1 MANRIQIRHGTGTPS
16 ATNLLPYE
24 LGWNGEALFINNNGS
39 IKKIFGDSQSFID
52 LSVGNLVVTGGTSF
66 INIPKVNGIDIALV
80 TNIPAATNTI
90 PIGNGTATVGVEL
103 NYARGDHIH
112 PTDTTR
118 APLDSPGLTGI
129 PTAPT
134 ATAGNNTT
142 QIATTAFVSN
152 ATANYLPLI
161 GGNLTGDINI
171 IYQSDSTHHPHVGVT
186 NSNFSNSEIE
196 IRAANSGVVGIWSEG
211 YGDTS
216 DAKWLMYRH
225 ATSGK
230 VMIPYN
236 ANGNSV
242 LSDQGRRLWLS
253 TTETVPSGAITGD
266 IVFVKVT

>member
-16 ATNLLPYE
+16 TTNLLPYE

-39 IKKIFGDSQSFID
+39 IKKLFGDSQSFTD
-52 LSVGNLVVTGGTSF
+52 LSVTGGASF
-66 INIPKVNGIDIALV
+66 ANIPTVNGTTIALT
-80 TNIPAATNTI
+80 TNIPVATNTV
-90 PIGNGTATVGVEL
+90 PIGNGTATVGIEL

-118 APLDSPGLTGI
+118 APLNSPGLTGI

-134 ATAGNNTT
+134 ATAGTSTT

-171 IYQSDSTHHPHVGVT
+171 AYESDNTHHPHVSVT
-186 NSNFSNSEIE
+186 NSKQGIDKSEIE
-196 IRAANSGVVGIWSEG
+196 IRAANSGMVGIWSEG
-211 YGDTS
+211 YGNTS
-216 DAKWLMYRH
+216 DPKWLMYRH
-225 ATSGK
+225 TTSGK

-253 TTETVPSGAITGD
+253 TTETVPSGAVTGD